1 MSNLWIYWR
10 RPSSVIRYRH
20 GGESAIY
27 PLLEQ
32 PIVGTQKTAQAAAAA
47 HSELPE
53 APVQKEDNVLD
64 FASAQRRAERGR
76 PARSARTKNKP
87 SRRE

>member
-27 PLLEQ
+27 PLLKQ
-32 PIVGTQKTAQAAAAA
+32 PIVGTQKTSQAAVAAR
-47 HSELPE
+47 SGLPE
-53 APVQKEDNVLD
+53 APVQEEDNVLD
-64 FASAQRRAERGR
+64 FASAQRRAERR
-76 PARSARTKNKP
+76 RHARSARTKNKP
-87 SRRE
+87 TRRE

>member
-27 PLLEQ
+27 PLLELVCRLFKSASFFYYY
-32 PIVGTQKTAQAAAAA
+32 PKARGAGLVIEPLRYL
-47 HSELPE
+47 SLPGG
-53 APVQKEDNVLD
+53 K
-64 FASAQRRAERGR
+64 RRKHQVRIGE
-76 PARSARTKNKP
+76 
-87 SRRE
+87 